1 MEETSI
7 LVRIQ
12 KMTGRH
18 RGIPEYLGTQWHK
31 ANPPLRIKFQE
42 WKPGDINEA
51 EERRSV
57 NLLRHVFQGVVE
69 TACA

>member
-1 MEETSI
+1 M
-7 LVRIQ
+7 
-12 KMTGRH
+12 
-18 RGIPEYLGTQWHK
+18 EYLNTQWHK